1 MNADPI
7 DTTKLLR
14 QLYRALSLT
23 MDEAR
28 RAGVSFGPDSP
39 AEKAL
44 DAYSAWNLTVPDDD
58 EC

>member
-1 MNADPI
+1 MN
-7 DTTKLLR
+7 DTTDTKRLLR
-14 QLYRALSLT
+14 QLFRALSLT

-28 RAGVSFGPDSP
+28 KAGVSFGPDSP